1 MRAIE
6 LRNYGDPLTGFAV
19 VDQPEPAAP
28 GAGEVLIAMDYAP
41 VNLNDL
47 LVMQGV
53 FPLHPTLPSAIG
65 NEGVGRVLAIG
76 PDVTGLAVGDVVL
89 LPLYSLTWRERLVV
103 PASGVV
109 ALPREADRQQLAMLR
124 INAVTAALLLSEY
137 VDLKPGDW
145 VIQNAGNSAVS
156 RSVTAIAKSRGL
168 KTINLV
174 RRPEAVADAIAAG
187 ADASFVDDQD
197 APQQIAALVGEQGIK
212 LALDGVGG
220 GAVGRL
226 ATILGARGTVVS
238 YAVLGGD
245 LASSVGVLDIIF
257 KDLSY
262 RGFYLDKPEYA
273 SSIPS
278 IIAEAAALVASEK
291 LRVPIAAVYG
301 IEDLAKAIQHV
312 QAGGKVLLK
321 FGALK

>member
-6 LRNYGDPLTGFAV
+6 LRNYGDPLSGFAV
-19 VDQPEPAAP
+19 VDFPEPAAP
-28 GAGEVLIAMDYAP
+28 GAGEVLVAMEYAP

-53 FPLHPTLPSAIG
+53 FPVHPTLPSPIG
-65 NEGVGRVLAIG
+65 NEGVGRVLATG

-109 ALPREADRQQLAMLR
+109 AVPNVADLEQLAMLR

-137 VDLKPGDW
+137 ADLKSGDW
-145 VIQNAGNSAVS
+145 IIQNAGNSAVA
-156 RSVTAIAKSRGL
+156 RSVTAIAKGRGL

-174 RRPEAVADAIAAG
+174 RRADAVGDAIAAG
-187 ADASFVDDQD
+187 ADASFVDNED
-197 APQQIAALVGEQGIK
+197 ALPQIVTLVGEHGIK

-220 GAVGRL
+220 TAVGRL
-226 ATILGARGTVVS
+226 AATLGAKGSVVS

-245 LASSVGVLDIIF
+245 LTSSASVLDVIF
-257 KDLSY
+257 KDLTY

-273 SSIPS
+273 SAIPS
-278 IIAEAAALVASEK
+278 IIAETAALVASEK
-291 LRVPIAAVYG
+291 LRIPVAAAYG
-301 IEDLAKAIQHV
+301 IDDLSTAIQHV

-321 FGALK
+321 FGA